1 MSVFHFKTVCNDKLQ
16 KTVND
21 DQVQVRDARS
31 SSNRQWTVWFCEQGG
46 TLVSG
51 TSTRAW
57 VQSSRIRPRFSCAV
71 LLPSTTIVLRQR
83 STYTASGPAAQRST
97 ALIAIWRL
105 RHDGCSSRSIANGC
119 RIVYKRSHCS
129 ANNGWYWARRGP
141 FLTLIR
147 VAKRRGGDLPGRA
160 RALFLP
166 CPCVVSTSSW
176 VCHTNVVGAH
186 GSSTTNLATG
196 RVISAVKVQ
205 IRATRLTPS

>member
-1 MSVFHFKTVCNDKLQ
+1 MIRYK
-16 KTVND
+16 
-21 DQVQVRDARS
+21 
-31 SSNRQWTVWFCEQGG
+31 CE
-46 TLVSG
+46 TLVCQAIVSG
-51 TSTRAW
+51 LYGFVNKGVRWSLEHRLGLGFSLLGFDPASLALCFYRA
-57 VQSSRIRPRFSCAV
+57 
-71 LLPSTTIVLRQR
+71 LLLFCGSALRG
-83 STYTASGPAAQRST
+83 SVYTASGPAAQRST

-105 RHDGCSSRSIANGC
+105 RHDGCSSRSIANWC

-176 VCHTNVVGAH
+176 VCHTNVVGARLS
-186 GSSTTNLATG
+186 GTSPPEKENYCYEKIKSKFIKKSIELAYIHHAVV
-196 RVISAVKVQ
+196 VIGGGVA
-205 IRATRLTPS
+205 